1 MYQELIIIIY
11 YLQNNTDG
19 YANPDA
25 DLTLKGQRGK
35 RTIWNQLGQRESQIK
50 MPCLKIINLIPFKFV
65 TLWCEWGVSCK
76 LLIPLSY

>member
-25 DLTLKGQRGK
+25 DLTLKGQRVK
-35 RTIWNQLGQRESQIK
+35 RTIWNQLGQRESQIY
-50 MPCLKIINLIPFKFV
+50 KIKNA
-65 TLWCEWGVSCK
+65 
-76 LLIPLSY
+76 LLENNRFNPV